1 MIFSSTGI
9 SYSDNTLK
17 EKLLPCL
24 TFYAMP
30 AYKKNGFHYSKDDYQ
45 NQTYN
50 ITDIFDN
57 TTLEQ
62 LGNKSNLLYTETRS
76 LFYGRGY
83 TVCFNNKMATKNV
96 TFIFWKIILTL
107 NCIFIPRAKSY
118 CLDCLFVL
126 LRYVMCHIS

>member
-1 MIFSSTGI
+1 
-9 SYSDNTLK
+9 
-17 EKLLPCL
+17 
-24 TFYAMP
+24 MP
-30 AYKKNGFHYSKDDYQ
+30 AYKKNGFHYSKHDYQ

-62 LGNKSNLLYTETRS
+62 LGNKSNLLYTETKS

-96 TFIFWKIILTL
+96 TFIFLKNNFDFQVYIHSKGEEL
-107 NCIFIPRAKSY
+107 
-118 CLDCLFVL
+118 LFGLSICPVE
-126 LRYVMCHIS
+126 VCHVS